1 MKARIVAVLLTLT
14 AATAPLQ
21 SADAGPILDA
31 LRNRA
36 GQAVFLGK
44 VAKAHLIDGT
54 KHFIKNRVLPCF
66 RDDC

>member
-14 AATAPLQ
+14 AAAAPLQ

-66 RDDC
+66 RNVC

>member
-1 MKARIVAVLLTLT
+1 MKARIAAVLLSL
-14 AATAPLQ
+14 AAAAAPLH

-66 RDDC
+66 RTVC